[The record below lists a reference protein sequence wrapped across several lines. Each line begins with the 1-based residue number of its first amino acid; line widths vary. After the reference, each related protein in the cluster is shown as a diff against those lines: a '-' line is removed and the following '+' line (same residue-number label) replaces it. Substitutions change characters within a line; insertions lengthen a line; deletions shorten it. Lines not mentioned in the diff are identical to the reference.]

1 MTPLELSSYGN
12 GKFIDL
18 ISLCVYAMCLK
29 LNKIMGYVDKK
40 KQKQEENFC
49 HPPGTAVFF
58 SGKLSTFTKYVQSFL
73 NENSNSGA

>member
-1 MTPLELSSYGN
+1 
-12 GKFIDL
+12 
-18 ISLCVYAMCLK
+18 
-29 LNKIMGYVDKK
+29 MGYVDKK

-49 HPPGTAVFF
+49 HPHGAAVFF